1 MNPQEIVTVSNAEG
15 RLHVRFVDTVRIEDL
30 HRLFEDIR
38 QQAVASKATDLLIDA
53 SAYLRPLT
61 MIQRLQ
67 MVLAFVA
74 RLHSFR
80 VAGVVSETTLDPQ
93 RIGETMAL
101 NRGANVKVFTRLP
114 EAVAWLDEVSAK
126 RSQALAG

>member
-1 MNPQEIVTVSNAEG
+1 MNPPEIITVSNADG
-15 RLHVRFVDTVRIEDL
+15 RLHVRFADTVRIEDL

-38 QQAVASKATDLLIDA
+38 LQAVAAKATDLLIDA
-53 SAYLRPLT
+53 SAYARPLT

-80 VAGVVSETTLDPQ
+80 VAGVVSEITLDPQ
-93 RIGETMAL
+93 RLGETMAR
-101 NRGANVKVFTRLP
+101 NRGANVKVFTRLV
-114 EAVAWLDEVSAK
+114 EALAWLDEVSAK
-126 RSQALAG
+126 RSRALAG